1 MSNGPATEH
10 AKAEAAIGERGVGEI
25 GIDPI
30 LGYAALAG
38 VTDEMLDAEG
48 RIKPVWENLIA
59 HLSRLSEA
67 ELHERFARADRYLRD
82 AGVFY
87 RTYAA
92 PGTTAGSGSGERAWP
107 ISHIPV
113 LIAEKEWEE
122 ISRGLKQRADLLEAM
137 LADIYGDNKL
147 VEEGFLPPQL
157 VAGNPEFLRP
167 LVGIKPVSGHYL
179 HFCSFEIGRG
189 PDGDWWV
196 LADRTQ
202 APSGAGFALENRV
215 ATTRALS
222 DIYAESHVHR
232 LASFFGAF
240 RDALQSHK
248 QYPDDRIAVLSPGPA
263 NETYF
268 EHAYIARYLGFMLLE
283 GEDLTVLNN
292 RVMVRTAAGLKPI
305 GVLWRRLDASYA
317 DPMELN
323 QSSHIGTP
331 GMVQALR
338 SGSLTLVNAL
348 GSGILETRA
357 LLAFMP
363 AICRRLLGEA
373 PIMPSIATWWCG
385 QKAERDHVAK
395 NIGRMVIGPAYSGL
409 PFFDDNGQSVLGSA
423 LRETAKESIGEWL
436 SSEGAKLVG
445 QEVVTLSTTP
455 AYVDGKLVPR
465 PMSLRVFAAR
475 TEDGWQLM
483 PGGFARIGSGDD
495 VAAIAMQA
503 GGTAA
508 DVWIV
513 SDKPV
518 DKPTLLPPEESF
530 TRNMPGSLPSRA
542 ADNLFW
548 LGRYIERSEG
558 ALRILRSW
566 HLRYAESADP
576 DAPLLVDVA
585 GYLKSIDMD
594 MAKAVPAP
602 LLSHLN
608 SAIYSASNI
617 RDRFSPDGWL
627 ALTDLAKTTKRFHET
642 AQPGDDAAHAST
654 ILLRKLAGFAGLVH
668 ENMYRFT
675 GWRFLSIG
683 RYLERGLHMTRLLAH
698 MSGPDA
704 PDGSLDMLLEIGDSV
719 MTHRRRYNVNT
730 ARLTVADLLALDPL
744 NPRSILFQ
752 LAEIRTEVEQLPNAV
767 LNGQMSPFYREAMRL
782 HSGLAV
788 MTPEGMDVEV
798 YRKLEQELERLSDI
812 LARTYFN

>member
-1 MSNGPATEH
+1 MSKAPATERK
-10 AKAEAAIGERGVGEI
+10 AKG
-25 GIDPI
+25 GIAGDPL
-30 LGYAALAG
+30 LGYAALPG
-38 VTDEMLDAEG
+38 VADEMLDANG
-48 RIKPVWENLIA
+48 QIRPVWRNLLS
-59 HLSRLSEA
+59 HLGRMTEH
-67 ELHERFARADRYLRD
+67 ERRERFARADRYLRD

-87 RTYAA
+87 RTYGAQ
-92 PGTTAGSGSGERAWP
+92 GSGERNWP
-107 ISHIPV
+107 ISHVPV
-113 LIAEKEWEE
+113 LIDGKEWETVCK
-122 ISRGLKQRADLLEAM
+122 GLTQRADLLEA
-137 LADIYGDNKL
+137 LIADIYGDNKL
-147 VEEGFLPPQL
+147 VQEGFLPPAL
-157 VAGNPEFLRP
+157 IAGNAEFLRP
-167 LVGIKPVSGHYL
+167 LVGVKPVGGHYL

-189 PDGDWWV
+189 PDGNWWV

-215 ATTRALS
+215 ATTRAFS

-248 QYPDDRIAVLSPGPA
+248 QNPEDRIAVLSPGPA

-283 GEDLTVLNN
+283 GEDLTVVGD
-292 RVMVRTAAGLKPI
+292 RVMVRTVAGLKPV
-305 GVLWRRLDASYA
+305 GVLWRRLDAAYA
-317 DPMELN
+317 DPLELN
-323 QSSHIGTP
+323 QHSHIGTP

-338 SGSLTLVNAL
+338 SGALTFVNAL

-357 LLAFMP
+357 LLAFAP
-363 AICRRLLGEA
+363 TVCRRLIGEDL
-373 PIMPSIATWWCG
+373 IMPSIATWWCG
-385 QKAERDHVAK
+385 QKKEREHVAK
-395 NIGRMVIGPAYSGL
+395 NIERMVIGPAYSRL
-409 PFFDDNGQSVLGSA
+409 PFFDDNGQSVLGSS
-423 LRETAKESIGEWL
+423 LRKTARDTVGDWL
-436 SSEGAKLVG
+436 ATEGAKLVG

-455 AYVDGKLVPR
+455 AYVNGKLTPR

-475 TEDGWQLM
+475 TEHGWQIM
-483 PGGFARIGSGDD
+483 PGGFARIGAGDD
-495 VAAIAMQA
+495 VAAIAMQS
-503 GGTAA
+503 GGAAA

-518 DKPTLLPPEESF
+518 AKATLLPPEESF

-542 ADNLFW
+542 ADNLYW
-548 LGRYIERSEG
+548 LGRYIERAEG
-558 ALRILRSW
+558 ALRILRAW

-576 DAPLLVDVA
+576 KAPLLADVTR
-585 GYLKSIDMD
+585 YLKGIDVEMT
-594 MAKAVPAP
+594 KAVPAS
-602 LLSHLN
+602 LLRN
-608 SAIYSASNI
+608 IDSAIYSASNI

-627 ALTDLAKTTKRFHET
+627 ALTDLAKTARRFHDT
-642 AQPGDDAAHAST
+642 VHAGDDASHAMT
-654 ILLRKLAGFAGLVH
+654 VLLRKLAGFAGLVH

-683 RYLERGLHMTRLLAH
+683 RHLERGMHMTRLLGH

-719 MTHRRRYNVNT
+719 MTHRRRYNVAT

-752 LAEIRTEVEQLPNAV
+752 LNEIRTEVEQLPNAFV
-767 LNGQMSPFYREAMRL
+767 NGQMSPFYREAMRL

-788 MTPEGMDVEV
+788 MTPEGMNDDT
-798 YRKLEQELERLSDI
+798 YQKIELEMEKLSDI
-812 LARTYFN
+812 LGQTYFS